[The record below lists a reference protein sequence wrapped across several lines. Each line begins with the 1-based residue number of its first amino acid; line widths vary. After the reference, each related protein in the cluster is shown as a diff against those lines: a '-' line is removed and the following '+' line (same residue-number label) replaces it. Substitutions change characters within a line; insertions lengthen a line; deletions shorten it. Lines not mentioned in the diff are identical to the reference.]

1 MGQLSARLREL
12 VLQYGQDDRAWRPDL
27 DRLADLERKD
37 AKAAHER
44 FEELRKGLAHT
55 RFHSLRGELAALGW
69 VDGVPDGDL
78 RGANLKEV
86 DREISRLELATTRT
100 RGLVEALDAVRAA
113 LATLERRRAEADLA
127 PFARVP
133 FDRLGPAL
141 DAAEALRRSV
151 AAEARAEE
159 RFRKARTRAAKLDLA
174 KEEVPDLSSDVVPDA
189 AVANATL
196 DDVERRLDEAE
207 KVEDALAKVRRELR
221 DASVRDFRP
230 RVREMVLERA
240 DRAAADPDRAAALA
254 ALALALREAEDLRK
268 YAASKSTEAA
278 KARRSGKRGPERERR
293 GGDMQDYYG

>member
-1 MGQLSARLREL
+1 MGQLSSRLREL
-12 VLQYGQDDRAWRPDL
+12 VLEYGQDDRAWRPDL

-37 AKAAHER
+37 PKAAHER
-44 FEELRKGLAHT
+44 FEELRRGLAHT
-55 RFHSLRGELAALGW
+55 RFHALRGGLAALGW

-86 DREISRLELATTRT
+86 DREIARLDLAATRA
-100 RGLVEALDAVRAA
+100 RGVEEALVAVRAA

-133 FDRLGPAL
+133 FERLGAAL
-141 DAAEALRRSV
+141 DEAEALRRRV

-159 RFRKARTRAAKLDLA
+159 RYRKARSRAAKLDSA
-174 KEEVPDLSSDVVPDA
+174 SEDVPDLSSDAVPDA
-189 AVANATL
+189 AEANARL
-196 DDVERRLDEAE
+196 DDVERRLVEAE
-207 KVEDALAKVRRELR
+207 DVEEALAKVKRELR

-230 RVREMVLERA
+230 RVRDMLLERA
-240 DRAAADPDRAAALA
+240 EAAARLPDRAAALA
-254 ALALALREAEDLRK
+254 ALAPLLTEAEDLRK

-278 KARRSGKRGPERERR
+278 KARRGGKRGPERDRR